1 MVEQLH
7 CFHRKFDFFYLFF
20 RKRRERLNQ
29 LREQNSG
36 RNDHFQ
42 LSMPLVYANLDEVS
56 INEEV
61 ESYNF
66 EGPPPAYYSIQES
79 RPPSY
84 NTATRI
90 KQKF

>member
-1 MVEQLH
+1 
-7 CFHRKFDFFYLFF
+7 
-20 RKRRERLNQ
+20 
-29 LREQNSG
+29 
-36 RNDHFQ
+36 
-42 LSMPLVYANLDEVS
+42 MPLVYANLDDVS

-90 KQKF
+90 KQKI